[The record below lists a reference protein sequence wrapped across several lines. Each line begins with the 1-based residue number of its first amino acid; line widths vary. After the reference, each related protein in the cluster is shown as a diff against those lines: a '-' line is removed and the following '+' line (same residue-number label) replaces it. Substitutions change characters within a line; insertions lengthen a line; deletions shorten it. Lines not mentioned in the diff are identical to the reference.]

1 VRVSRLVELDRSSR
15 LVLTGVGILAL
26 AGIGASLLT
35 SMSVPAAD
43 TTTPLGVVRTYIRAV
58 QAGDADRAYA
68 LTGAATIE
76 PSPGQ
81 PPRPLLS
88 REDFRAQV
96 QAGRLGTGPRIR
108 ILSSTQS
115 ASTAT
120 VDLEV
125 THASGDPL
133 TGASSRSVTIFLTL
147 EPDGWRITSDP
158 LPGEVQ

>member
-1 VRVSRLVELDRSSR
+1 M
-15 LVLTGVGILAL
+15 LTGVGILAL

-35 SMSVPAAD
+35 SMSFPPAD
-43 TTTPLGVVRTYIRAV
+43 TTTPLGVVRTYVRAV

-68 LTGAATIE
+68 LTGATTIQ
-76 PSPGQ
+76 PFPGQ
-81 PPRPLLS
+81 PPHPLLS

-108 ILSSTQS
+108 STQS

-147 EPDGWRITSDP
+147 EPQGWRITSDP